1 MNRKRDCISQLVYQ
15 MCEEGAIEMLV
26 SLDFAGFASE
36 VDDALAFKAR
46 NTDPRARPFYSRI
59 LYTWYTRRG
68 DHRNGRFLAIHLNHV
83 FEPSNPQLPE
93 PCINVHA
100 KCRRSPVK
108 LVT

>member
-1 MNRKRDCISQLVYQ
+1 
-15 MCEEGAIEMLV
+15 MCEEGAIETLV

-68 DHRNGRFLAIHLNHV
+68 DHRSGNSGFLA
-83 FEPSNPQLPE
+83 
-93 PCINVHA
+93 VHT
-100 KCRRSPVK
+100 SYI
-108 LVT
+108 

>member
-1 MNRKRDCISQLVYQ
+1 

-26 SLDFAGFASE
+26 SLDFAGFSSE

-68 DHRNGRFLAIHLNHV
+68 DHRSGEFQFFLLLI
-83 FEPSNPQLPE
+83 
-93 PCINVHA
+93 
-100 KCRRSPVK
+100 
-108 LVT
+108 